1 MNNYFKK
8 IMETVRT
15 VKHKCEQPKNGNARN
30 GYNLEALFT
39 KPVRI
44 YIDTCSLLRPN
55 SVDFVDEISVIAKRK
70 NQKIA
75 LFKSVVRELE
85 KVSKE
90 KPYMKKKATAILR
103 KLYELK
109 NDGLLEMIEG
119 SEEVFSDPNFLEAV
133 IRDIRKMNIVI
144 ISNDSKLTHAAQRIS
159 KDILPAVHT
168 KYRLKVL
175 AV

>member
-1 MNNYFKK
+1 
-8 IMETVRT
+8 METVRR
-15 VKHKCEQPKNGNARN
+15 KDEQQKNSNEKN
-30 GYNLEALFT
+30 KYNLEVLFT

-44 YIDTCSLLRPN
+44 YIDTCSLLKPN
-55 SVDFVDEISVIAKRK
+55 SVEFVDEISVIAKRK
-70 NQKIA
+70 NQRIT

-90 KPYMKKKATAILR
+90 KPYMNKKVTAILR

-109 NDGLLEMIEG
+109 NNGLLEMIEG

-133 IRDIRKMNIVI
+133 IRDIITMNIVI

>member
-1 MNNYFKK
+1 
-8 IMETVRT
+8 METVRT
-15 VKHKCEQPKNGNARN
+15 VKRKGEQPKDSDERER
-30 GYNLEALFT
+30 YNLEFLFT

-44 YIDTCSLLRPN
+44 YIDTCSLLKPN
-55 SVDFVDEISVIAKRK
+55 SVEFIDEISIIAKRK
-70 NQKIA
+70 NQKIT

-90 KPYMKKKATAILR
+90 KPYMKKKASAILR

-133 IRDIRKMNIVI
+133 IKDIRRMNIVI
-144 ISNDSKLTHAAQRIS
+144 ISNDSKLTRAAQRIS

>member
-1 MNNYFKK
+1 MKKYFKK

-15 VKHKCEQPKNGNARN
+15 VKLKGEQSKEGNKSNR
-30 GYNLEALFT
+30 YNLEVLFT

-44 YIDTCSLLRPN
+44 YIDTCSLLKPN
-55 SVDFVDEISVIAKRK
+55 SVEFIDEMSTIAKSK
-70 NQKIA
+70 NQKIT

-90 KPYMKKKATAILR
+90 QPYMKKKATAILR

-133 IRDIRKMNIVI
+133 IKDIRKMNIVI
-144 ISNDSKLTHAAQRIS
+144 ISNDSKLTRAAQRIS

>member
-1 MNNYFKK
+1 
-8 IMETVRT
+8 METVRVSGQKGERNKKD
-15 VKHKCEQPKNGNARN
+15 VKKSK
-30 GYNLEALFT
+30 YNLEVLFT

-44 YIDTCSLLRPN
+44 YIDTCSLLKAN
-55 SVDFVDEISVIAKRK
+55 SVEFIDEISIISKRR
-70 NQKIA
+70 NQKIT

-90 KPYMKKKATAILR
+90 QPYMKKKANTILR

-109 NDGLLEMIEG
+109 NENLLEMIEG
-119 SEEVFSDPNFLEAV
+119 SEEIFSDPNFLEAV
-133 IRDIRKMNIVI
+133 IKDIRKMNIVI
-144 ISNDSKLTHAAQRIS
+144 ISNDSKLTLAAQRIS

-168 KYRLKVL
+168 KYRLQVM